1 MKRINLTEN
10 DILDIVNKVVAEQN
24 TQTTPK
30 ELTDE
35 EKIKRFLDGDNT
47 VSPPVPGKRG
57 NTYKFRDKRGLNK
70 DIMQFTIK
78 DVQLIDTQSKAGTTA
93 RLIGTI
99 SGQKADK
106 TQETVFEFICGSF
119 NDFKLVKY
127 LGSDGT
133 KVEKPKQN
141 KNDKTDDVVL
151 SKPKLPSEVV
161 RFTYVSEPFD
171 DAVDPTDEDL
181 GGLGVFIYEDSQKQ
195 LPTNGEINSLDKWLN
210 FYDGENK
217 IKKELDFLGERYSG
231 LRTVFYLF
239 AFNQLIDDNTALNAM
254 FNYINPKIT
263 QDFKDYGVKK
273 APADYMNPKKYKY
286 QIIKTKGRP
295 FQLNAGKGLVPPKP
309 VSADYKVVILQY

>member
-24 TQTTPK
+24 TQTIPK

-47 VSPPVPGKRG
+47 VSPPVPKKRG

-78 DVQLIDTQSKAGTTA
+78 DVQLIDTQSKEGTTA

-99 SGQKADK
+99 SGQKADE

-133 KVEKPKQN
+133 KVETGKTKP
-141 KNDKTDDVVL
+141 VVL
-151 SKPKLPSEVV
+151 SKPKVPRDVL
-161 RFTYVSEPFD
+161 RFDYVSEPFED
-171 DAVDPTDEDL
+171 EVDPTLEDL
-181 GGLGVFIYEDSQKQ
+181 GGLGIFIYEDYSKQ
-195 LPTNGEINSLDKWLN
+195 FPFNGGINSADKWFN
-210 FYDGENK
+210 YYDGENK
-217 IKKELDFLGERYSG
+217 IKKELNLLEDRYIDG
-231 LRTVFYLF
+231 QTVFYLF
-239 AFNQLIDDNTALNAM
+239 AFDQLIDNKTALNAM
-254 FNYINPKIT
+254 FNYINPQIA
-263 QDFKDYGVKK
+263 QDFKDYGIKK
-273 APADYMNPKKYKY
+273 APSDYMNPRKYKY
-286 QIIKTKGRP
+286 QIIETKSKA
-295 FQLNAGKGLVPPKP
+295 FQLPVGKSLATPKP
-309 VSADYKVVILQY
+309 VSANYKVVILQY